1 MYYENFQQMATCFSR
16 WRLINLLYRSHNM
29 EDYLDEPKPFLT
41 NEDFEEMDEA
51 RQRLE
56 DATMENN

>member
-1 MYYENFQQMATCFSR
+1 
-16 WRLINLLYRSHNM
+16 M

-41 NEDFEEMDEA
+41 DEDFEEMDEA

>member
-1 MYYENFQQMATCFSR
+1 MAACNIG
-16 WRLINLLYRSHNM
+16 WRLITLLYRSYNM

-41 NEDFEEMDEA
+41 DEDFEEMDEA

-56 DATMENN
+56 DAIMENN

>member
-1 MYYENFQQMATCFSR
+1 MAACNIG
-16 WRLINLLYRSHNM
+16 WRLITLLYRSYNM

-41 NEDFEEMDEA
+41 DEYFEELDEA

-56 DATMENN
+56 DATIENNNQTK